1 MLSMFKKDI
10 HEEEH
15 CEETQ
20 DLTLHTHLTLNE
32 KYSGKVEK
40 LKDGFAE
47 VHLDVVSDMYADEQ
61 HLIHNGF
68 IFSSASYTAAAAVNE
83 KYGFVIGSVVNFL
96 TPVRDEDQIVF
107 KAKSRQKIGR
117 KRVVDVIGR
126 VGDVKV
132 FVGEFSVI
140 VMEKHILNVK
150 LDEIDVSEYSDD
162 DDSDDDDLDD

>member
-1 MLSMFKKDI
+1 
-10 HEEEH
+10 
-15 CEETQ
+15 
-20 DLTLHTHLTLNE
+20 
-32 KYSGKVEK
+32 
-40 LKDGFAE
+40 
-47 VHLDVVSDMYADEQ
+47 MYADEQ